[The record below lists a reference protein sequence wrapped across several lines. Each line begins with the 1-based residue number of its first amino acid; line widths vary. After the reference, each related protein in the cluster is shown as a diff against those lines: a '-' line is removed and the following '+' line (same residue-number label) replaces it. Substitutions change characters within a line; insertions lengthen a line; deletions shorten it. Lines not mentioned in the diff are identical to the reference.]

1 VILEPTYYVPNTFTP
16 DGDKF
21 NNTFL
26 PVFTSGFDPYDYK
39 LLIFNRWGEVLFES
53 NNAAVGWDGT
63 YGGQMM
69 QDGVYIYQIEFK
81 EEFTDYRHVLRGHVN
96 LLR

>member
-1 VILEPTYYVPNTFTP
+1 
-16 DGDKF
+16 
-21 NNTFL
+21 
-26 PVFTSGFDPYDYK
+26 VFTSGFDPYDYK
-39 LLIFNRWGEVLFES
+39 LLIFDRWGEVLFES
-53 NNAAVGWDGT
+53 NNASVGWDGT

-81 EEFTDYRHVLRGHVN
+81 EEFTDNRHVLRGHVN